1 MLDLATAL
9 THIGGLSAPVSHAMA
24 FLQTGAPSLAHLS
37 PLDIA
42 VIAIYFVMVIWIGFY
57 LKKHSNTSEEFFMAG
72 REMTAWIAG
81 LSFVS
86 ANLGS
91 LELMGW
97 AGSAYQYGILAAHW
111 YWVGAIPAMLFLG
124 MVMMPFYYVCKTH
137 SVPGYLKMRFGQGS
151 SIVAAFSF
159 AFMTVLMSGV
169 NMFAMAEVMKVVLG
183 WDLNFSIIVSSLA
196 VAAYVALGGLRSAI
210 FNEVLQF
217 VLIWGG
223 ALLVPILGL
232 VEAGGWDGLKAR
244 IAHNMATGDIPMGDY
259 THMWRSMGHFADN
272 PMGVHWTGIVFGL
285 GFAISFGYWTT
296 DFLVVQRVLAAN
308 SLRSARMAPIIGS
321 FFKMAVPFIVILPGL
336 LGLVV
341 LQNANGSH
349 MQLVGEN
356 VVKDCARGASGLA
369 TPAACSAD
377 LATTSV
383 LPETKK
389 AVLSGT
395 GDMELHSYNEVLPL
409 MLVRYCSPGLLG
421 LGITALIAGFMS
433 GMAGNVSA
441 FSAVWTYDIY
451 QPLINKKARD
461 EHYVSVGRWA
471 TILGVVIS
479 IGAAY
484 MVMSAAGIMDYVQA
498 LFSFFISPLLGAVLM
513 GMFWKRATTAGGFW
527 GLLIGTLTSIGL
539 WAWVKVDPTALRY
552 VALSPDAKDMAENM
566 YRALWSVSI
575 TFIVIFVVSMLGK
588 ARPEAELNGLVY
600 GATQIPTEEPV
611 PFYKNEWYWA
621 AVAIVAFL
629 GLQIMFW

>member
-1 MLDLATAL
+1 MLGLTSSSIFASHGNFAALLAL
-9 THIGGLSAPVSHAMA
+9 
-24 FLQTGAPSLAHLS
+24 GAPSLAHLR

-42 VIAIYFVMVIWIGFY
+42 VIAIYFVMVVWIGFY
-57 LKKHSNTSEEFFMAG
+57 LKNRANTSEEFFMAG

-86 ANLGS
+86 ANLGA

-137 SVPGYLKMRFGQGS
+137 SVPGYLKLRYGQGAS
-151 SIVAAFSF
+151 VVAAFSF

-169 NMFAMAEVMKVVLG
+169 NMFSMALVMKVVLG
-183 WDLNFSIIVSSLA
+183 WDMNFSIIVSSLA
-196 VAAYVALGGLRSAI
+196 VAAYVYLGGLRSAI

-232 VEAGGWDGLKAR
+232 VEAGGWSGFKAKL
-244 IAHNMATGDIPMGDY
+244 AHNIAIGVTAPGDY

-272 PMGVHWTGIVFGL
+272 PMGIHWTGILLGL

-308 SLRSARMAPIIGS
+308 SLRSARMAPVIGS

-336 LGLVV
+336 LALVV
-341 LQNANGSH
+341 LKNPDGSLMH
-349 MQLVGEN
+349 LVGEN
-356 VVKDCARGASGLA
+356 QV
-369 TPAACSAD
+369 SA
-377 LATTSV
+377 LN
-383 LPETKK
+383 P
-389 AVLSGT
+389 
-395 GDMELHSYNEVLPL
+395 HSYNEVLPL
-409 MLVRYCSPGLLG
+409 MLVRYCAPGLLG

-451 QPLINKKARD
+451 QPLLVKKAKD
-461 EHYVSVGRWA
+461 EHYVAVGRLA

-479 IGAAY
+479 IFAAY
-484 MVMSAAGIMDYVQA
+484 TVMHAKGIMDYVQA
-498 LFSFFISPLLGAVLM
+498 LFSFFISPLLGVVLM
-513 GMFWKRATTAGGFW
+513 GMFWKRATKSGGFW
-527 GLLIGTLTSIGL
+527 GLLTGTLTSIGL
-539 WAWVKVDPTALRY
+539 WAWVHFYPAALRF
-552 VALSPDAKDMAENM
+552 VAISPDAKAMAEDM
-566 YRALWSVSI
+566 YRALWSVIVSVLV
-575 TFIVIFVVSMLGK
+575 TFAVSLCGK
-588 ARPEAELNGLVY
+588 PRPAAELDGLVY
-600 GATQIPTEEPV
+600 GATKLPQEEPV
-611 PFYKNEWYWA
+611 PFYKNEWFWTGL
-621 AVAIVAFL
+621 AVV
-629 GLQIMFW
+629 GLIALNVYFW

>member
-1 MLDLATAL
+1 MFGLVSNSIAAAGSPTA
-9 THIGGLSAPVSHAMA
+9 AAVFFAV
-24 FLQTGAPSLAHLS
+24 GAPSLAHLS

-57 LKKHSNTSEEFFMAG
+57 LKQKANTSEEFFMAG

-81 LSFVS
+81 LSFVA

-137 SVPGYLKMRFGQGS
+137 SVPGYLKLRFGQGT

-183 WDLNFSIIVSSLA
+183 WDMNFSIIVSSLA

-232 VEAGGWDGLKAR
+232 IEAGGWNGLKAK
-244 IAHNMATGDIPMGDY
+244 IAHNIATGAIAPGDY

-272 PMGVHWTGIVFGL
+272 PMGIHWTGIVFGL

-308 SLRSARMAPIIGS
+308 SLRSARMAPVIGS

-341 LQNANGSH
+341 LQNSDGSL
-349 MQLVGEN
+349 MKLVGEN
-356 VVKDCARGASGLA
+356 VVAANPGAG
-369 TPAACSAD
+369 
-377 LATTSV
+377 
-383 LPETKK
+383 
-389 AVLSGT
+389 
-395 GDMELHSYNEVLPL
+395 LHSYNEVLPL

-461 EHYVSVGRWA
+461 EHYVAVGRWA

-484 MVMSAAGIMDYVQA
+484 LVMNAKGIMDYVQA

-513 GMFWKRATTAGGFW
+513 GMFWKRATRAGGFW
-527 GLLIGTLTSIGL
+527 GLLIGTLTSISL
-539 WAWVKVDPTALRY
+539 WAWVKIDPTALRY
-552 VALSPDAKDMAENM
+552 VAISPDAKDMAENM
-566 YRALWSVSI
+566 YRALWSVSV
-575 TFIVIFVVSMLGK
+575 TVIVIFVVSLFGK
-588 ARPEAELNGLVY
+588 ARPVAELNGLVY
-600 GATQIPTEEPV
+600 GATKLPPEEPV
-611 PFYKNEWYWA
+611 PFYKNEWFWTA
-621 AVAIVAFL
+621 IAIVLFL
-629 GLQIMFW
+629 ALNIYFW

>member
-1 MLDLATAL
+1 MHGMALASDVSGAL
-9 THIGGLSAPVSHAMA
+9 AASAKFLLAM
-24 FLQTGAPSLAHLS
+24 GSPSLAHMS

-42 VIAIYFVMVIWIGFY
+42 IVAVYFVMVIWIGYY
-57 LKKHSNTSEEFFMAG
+57 LKSRANTSEEFFMAG

-137 SVPGYLKMRFGQGS
+137 SVPGYLKLRFGPGS

-159 AFMTVLMSGV
+159 AFMTILMSGV

-183 WDLNFSIIVSSLA
+183 WDLNFSIIISSVA

-232 VEAGGWDGLKAR
+232 IEAGGWTGLKAK
-244 IAHNMATGDIPMGDY
+244 IAHNIEIGAIPAGDY
-259 THMWRSMGHFADN
+259 THMWRSMGHFQDN
-272 PMGVHWTGIVFGL
+272 PMGVHWTGIIFGL

-341 LQNANGSH
+341 LQNSDGSL
-349 MQLVGEN
+349 MKLVGEDI
-356 VVKDCARGASGLA
+356 VKANPGMG
-369 TPAACSAD
+369 
-377 LATTSV
+377 
-383 LPETKK
+383 
-389 AVLSGT
+389 
-395 GDMELHSYNEVLPL
+395 LHSYNEVLPL

-451 QPLINKKARD
+451 QPLINKRARD
-461 EHYVSVGRWA
+461 EHYVAVGRWA

-484 MVMSAAGIMDYVQA
+484 LVMGAHGIMDYVQA
-498 LFSFFISPLLGAVLM
+498 LFSFFIAPLLGAVLM
-513 GMFWKRATTAGGFW
+513 GMFWKRATSAGGFW
-527 GLLIGTLTSIGL
+527 GLLLGTLTSISL
-539 WAWVKVDPTALRY
+539 FAWVKIDPSALRY
-552 VALSPDAKDMAENM
+552 VALSPYAKDMAENM
-566 YRALWSVSI
+566 YRAMWSISV
-575 TFIVIFVVSMLGK
+575 TFIVIFVVSMFGK
-588 ARPEAELNGLVY
+588 ARPIAELNGLVY
-600 GATQIPTEEPV
+600 GATKIPKQEPV
-611 PFYKNEWYWA
+611 PFFKNEWYWA
-621 AVAIVAFL
+621 CLAIVVFL